1 MLLIFVFVLMQY
13 LYAIIIYYGF
23 SEFYIIHLN
32 AKGEVAKMGK
42 DGEYETGTEHIDI
55 CFSLL
60 TCFSTLFDL
69 LFKIDGGQT
78 GMFNNIQ
85 SKIYYEG
92 FSLSPKV
99 FFDFI
104 YVFSVLQILI
114 SITEGLIVNTFA
126 TLRDENSKSED
137 D

>member
-1 MLLIFVFVLMQY
+1 MQY
-13 LYAIIIYYGF
+13 LYATIIYYGF
-23 SEFYIIHLN
+23 SEFYIIHLD
-32 AKGEVAKMGK
+32 AKGEVAMQVK
-42 DGEYETGTEHIDI
+42 DGEYAAGTQHIDI
-55 CFSLL
+55 CYSLM

-126 TLRDENSKSED
+126 TLRDENYKSED
-137 D
+137 DQ

>member
-23 SEFYIIHLN
+23 SEFYIIHYD
-32 AKGEVAKMGK
+32 AKGEVAKMVK
-42 DGEYETGTEHIDI
+42 DGEYEAGTQHIDI
-55 CFSLL
+55 CYSLM

-78 GMFNNIQ
+78 GMFNDIQ
-85 SKIYYEG
+85 RKIYYED
-92 FSLSPKV
+92 FRLSPKV

-104 YVFSVLQILI
+104 YVFSVLQIMI

-126 TLRDENSKSED
+126 TLRDDNKKSED